1 MRTYYAYFNL
11 YIFGVYKMKIN
22 ELVNFLSKFDENSE
36 VRLLVNGEYL
46 NIEEVIQGR
55 FFSTVELLPP
65 QSISI
70 EQAEGELVTSTMY
83 GTVTQNREKLII
95 KAIGQAR
102 FDFIK
107 NTVEA
112 DKKARSEVAV
122 VSEELVFEDEEV
134 VVEKPKKK
142 GKKKKLSDEEK
153 LLNHFSGEELLEES
167 EVKDL
172 RKKLGAEKVREIFS
186 KV

>member
-1 MRTYYAYFNL
+1 
-11 YIFGVYKMKIN
+11 MKIS
-22 ELVNFLSKFDENSE
+22 ELKKLLANFDENSE
-36 VRLLVNGEYL
+36 VRILINGEYL
-46 NIEEVIQGR
+46 NVDEVIQGR

-70 EQAEGELVTSTMY
+70 EQAEGELVTSIMY
-83 GTVTQNREKLII
+83 GTVNPNREKLII
-95 KAIGQAR
+95 KAIGQDR

-107 NTVEA
+107 STIEA
-112 DKKARSEVAV
+112 DKKARESVAIEDIV
-122 VSEELVFEDEEV
+122 LEDLEDEEV

-153 LLNHFSGEELLEES
+153 LLQHFSGEEILEES
-167 EVKDL
+167 EIKEL

-186 KV
+186 RV

>member
-1 MRTYYAYFNL
+1 
-11 YIFGVYKMKIN
+11 MKIS
-22 ELVNFLSKFDENSE
+22 ELKKLLANFDENSE
-36 VRLLVNGEYL
+36 VRILINGEYL
-46 NIEEVIQGR
+46 NVDEVIQGR

-70 EQAEGELVTSTMY
+70 EQAEGELVTSIMY
-83 GTVTQNREKLII
+83 GTVNPNREKLII
-95 KAIGQAR
+95 KAIGQDR

-107 NTVEA
+107 STIEA
-112 DKKARSEVAV
+112 DKKARESVAV

-153 LLNHFSGEELLEES
+153 LLQHFSGEEILEES
-167 EVKDL
+167 EIKEL

-186 KV
+186 RV